1 MRLYIFSLN
10 ARNIPLKSVQRID
23 FFANFA
29 NEFTREVFQN
39 GKLYCD
45 KQKI

>member
-39 GKLYCD
+39 GKLHYN
-45 KQKI
+45 KLKV